1 MGLDVIGILSV
12 MLAILGVGVT
22 MGGLALRG
30 IGNLKDDLTKKT
42 DKLSDQLE
50 SAHKGLRDELKGDIV
65 SLRSELKGDI
75 AGLRDEVKGEIA
87 GLRDRIDAVHSEV
100 VEMRV
105 AIGDRVARLEGR
117 VFGVPLTD
125 TGTD

>member
-1 MGLDVIGILSV
+1 MKGEI
-12 MLAILGVGVT
+12 A
-22 MGGLALRG
+22 
-30 IGNLKDDLTKKT
+30 
-42 DKLSDQLE
+42 
-50 SAHKGLRDELKGDIV
+50 GLRDEVKGEIV
-65 SLRSELKGDI
+65 
-75 AGLRDEVKGEIA
+75 GLRDEVKGEIA

-100 VEMRV
+100 VEMRL